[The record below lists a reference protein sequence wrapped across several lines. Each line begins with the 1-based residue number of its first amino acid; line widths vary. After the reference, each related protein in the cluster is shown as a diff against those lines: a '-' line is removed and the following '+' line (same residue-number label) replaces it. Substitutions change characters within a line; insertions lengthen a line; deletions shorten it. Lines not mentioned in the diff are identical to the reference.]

1 MPKKYLYSIT
11 VATITFLTVSTYQ
24 VANGQE
30 FVTDGLVLYYSF
42 DKDTVTKNKVKDLSG
57 EGNDGKIEGKLKSMD
72 GPPKGDFGQ
81 AFEYEGDVDCYVEI
95 PALGDW
101 EQVSIECWAMEN
113 EFGGIQGIVSTWMW
127 EPGKVHFKFEG
138 NEIQVHKND
147 GVKIRMPAE
156 AETWYHII
164 YTSDPKDGGDDKSLK
179 LYVDGELIQEGRAG
193 ETPENMKERRVGSEH
208 DGRFLKGAI
217 DEVRIYDRILKEK
230 EVKQNFKIKSNNMPV
245 DPLDKLTTSWGY
257 LKSRM

>member
-11 VATITFLTVSTYQ
+11 VATIIFLTVSTYQ

-42 DKDTVTKNKVKDLSG
+42 DKDTVTKNKVTDLSG
-57 EGNDGKIEGKLKSMD
+57 EGNDGKLIGKLKSMD

-81 AFEYEGDVDCYVEI
+81 AFEYEGDADCYVEI

-138 NEIQVHKND
+138 NRYKF
-147 GVKIRMPAE
+147 IRMMSLRSA
-156 AETWYHII
+156 WL
-164 YTSDPKDGGDDKSLK
+164 LK
-179 LYVDGELIQEGRAG
+179 LRHG
-193 ETPENMKERRVGSEH
+193 T
-208 DGRFLKGAI
+208 
-217 DEVRIYDRILKEK
+217 ILFTLQIPKMVVQK
-230 EVKQNFKIKSNNMPV
+230 V
-245 DPLDKLTTSWGY
+245 
-257 LKSRM
+257 

>member
-1 MPKKYLYSIT
+1 MLRPNLTPNSVFFTLKLISCYNIITLVAYYFQNIRMMIMPKKYLYSIT

-101 EQVSIECWAMEN
+101 
-113 EFGGIQGIVSTWMW
+113 
-127 EPGKVHFKFEG
+127 
-138 NEIQVHKND
+138 
-147 GVKIRMPAE
+147 
-156 AETWYHII
+156 
-164 YTSDPKDGGDDKSLK
+164 
-179 LYVDGELIQEGRAG
+179 
-193 ETPENMKERRVGSEH
+193 
-208 DGRFLKGAI
+208 
-217 DEVRIYDRILKEK
+217 
-230 EVKQNFKIKSNNMPV
+230 
-245 DPLDKLTTSWGY
+245 
-257 LKSRM
+257 